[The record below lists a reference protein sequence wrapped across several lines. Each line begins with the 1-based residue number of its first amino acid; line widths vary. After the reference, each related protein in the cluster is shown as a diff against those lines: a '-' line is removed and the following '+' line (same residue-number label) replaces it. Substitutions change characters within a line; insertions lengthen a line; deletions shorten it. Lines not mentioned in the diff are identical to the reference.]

1 MPAELGAGP
10 ARARELHRMYLHSDV
25 RHLLPDVG
33 CPVTVVHPT
42 RSAVV
47 DPAHAAYL
55 VGHLPDARLVLLD
68 SADHLFWLTDAARIH
83 QELDDLAERAG
94 RAVPRP
100 RLAAIVAAVPP
111 IPGSCAAPGGRTTS
125 PSPAT

>member
-1 MPAELGAGP
+1 
-10 ARARELHRMYLHSDV
+10 MYLHSDV

-47 DPAHAAYL
+47 DPAHAVYL
-55 VGHLPDARLVLLD
+55 AGHLPDARLVLLD
-68 SADHLFWLTDAARIH
+68 SADHLFWLADAARVLE
-83 QELDDLAERAG
+83 QLDDLAERAG

-100 RLAAIVAAVPP
+100 RLAAIVAADRRSGAAVPP
-111 IPGSCAAPGGRTTS
+111 QEAG
-125 PSPAT
+125 